1 MDLQEE
7 AGHQGPCCLFSS
19 RPGGGGGG
27 GGSCRRQRV
36 LQSDIEISKRG
47 RYAGFLQHAL
57 QTVLPFVF
65 MLRALQMP
73 RELMTACF

>member
-19 RPGGGGGG
+19 RPG